1 MPEET
6 EHIFEDLYKDPNSLA
21 RPGRVFY
28 FSRHGES
35 DNNLYGK
42 IGGDAN
48 LSVNGQKYANLLA
61 AFLNQQDLKNIQ
73 VSHIYYIEFLKNIK
87 FFFIKVWHSEFV
99 RTGQTATMIDAP
111 KFCMPQLN
119 EINAGL

>member
-6 EHIFEDLYKDPNSLA
+6 EPHIFEELYKDPNAIA

-35 DNNLYGK
+35 ENNLYGK
-42 IGGDAN
+42 IGGNAN

-61 AFLNQQDLKNIQ
+61 AFLNQQNLNSMQ
-73 VSHIYYIEFLKNIK
+73 VTL
-87 FFFIKVWHSEFV
+87 
-99 RTGQTATMIDAP
+99 
-111 KFCMPQLN
+111 L
-119 EINAGL
+119 

>member
-6 EHIFEDLYKDPNSLA
+6 ERQSHIFEDLYKDPNAIA

-35 DNNLYGK
+35 ENNLYGK
-42 IGGDAN
+42 IGGNAN

-61 AFLNQQDLKNIQ
+61 AFLNQQNLNSMQ
-73 VSHIYYIEFLKNIK
+73 VTL
-87 FFFIKVWHSEFV
+87 
-99 RTGQTATMIDAP
+99 
-111 KFCMPQLN
+111 L
-119 EINAGL
+119 

>member
-1 MPEET
+1 MDQEFVLMRIHFNCSSKFHHTWKGDYYLKVNWPDYHIPAKMPEET
-6 EHIFEDLYKDPNSLA
+6 EHIFEDLYKDQNSLA

-35 DNNLYGK
+35 ENNLYGK

-73 VSHIYYIEFLKNIK
+73 VSHIY
-87 FFFIKVWHSEFV
+87 
-99 RTGQTATMIDAP
+99 
-111 KFCMPQLN
+111 
-119 EINAGL
+119 